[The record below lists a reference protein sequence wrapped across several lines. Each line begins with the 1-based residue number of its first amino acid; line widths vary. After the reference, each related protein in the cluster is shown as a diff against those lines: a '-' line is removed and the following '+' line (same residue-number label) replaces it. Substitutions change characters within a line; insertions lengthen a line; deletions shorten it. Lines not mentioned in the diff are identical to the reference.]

1 MAFREN
7 FANKFRL
14 EWAEC
19 GKLITKRKL
28 KGALEKEHS
37 IIKDGKIG
45 KTIMC
50 QAQG

>member
-1 MAFREN
+1 M
-7 FANKFRL
+7 NKVRFEL
-14 EWAEC
+14 GLSEWAEC
-19 GKLITKRKL
+19 GKLITKSKL
-28 KGALEKEHS
+28 KGILEKAHS